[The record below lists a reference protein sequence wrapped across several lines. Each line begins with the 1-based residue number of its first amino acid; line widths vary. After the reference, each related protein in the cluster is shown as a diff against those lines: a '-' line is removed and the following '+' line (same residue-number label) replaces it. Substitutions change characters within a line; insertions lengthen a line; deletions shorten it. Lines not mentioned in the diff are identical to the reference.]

1 MSHDAPRLVD
11 PKVSNFIGGALRFS
25 HSVREKYVNFAYN
38 SVLFFLLVFGLGLFL
53 IYKFRGK
60 LTPIEQSIKRRKEY
74 EHVLL
79 QLKRLQAEKNVA
91 SQALI
96 TGLPLA

>member
-1 MSHDAPRLVD
+1 MGDVPRLVD

-25 HSVREKYVNFAYN
+25 HSIKEKYVNVAYN
-38 SVLFFLLVFGLGLFL
+38 SALLFFFVFGFGMFL

-60 LTPIEQSIKRRKEY
+60 LTPVEQSIKRRKEY

-79 QLKRLQAEKNVA
+79 QLKKLQTEKLNA
-91 SQALI
+91 TQSLI
-96 TGLPLA
+96 TQLPIK

>member
-1 MSHDAPRLVD
+1 MSNDAPRLVD

-25 HSVREKYVNFAYN
+25 HSIREKYINIAYN
-38 SVLFFLLVFGLGLFL
+38 SVLFVLLVFGIGLFL

-74 EHVLL
+74 EHVLV
-79 QLKRLQAEKNVA
+79 QLKRLQTEKSTA
-91 SQALI
+91 TQSLI